1 MSKRSADAR
10 GVNVLAGV
18 AVASRIA
25 ARRTLMRTV
34 ASVLLLGLA
43 MGAPALAQGAPE
55 SDNGRFTFKEVPDGI
70 LRLDGRTGQV
80 SLCGKV
86 TEWACRALADD
97 RAALEN
103 EIGRLLDENAALR
116 KQLEA
121 RAPVPPETVPPSAVK
136 PPPPT
141 AAPPAPKQGE
151 RELNLPSDADVNR
164 MMAFLEKMWRRLLD
178 MAQRTQRELDQDR
191 PGVQKNGI

>member
-1 MSKRSADAR
+1 MRA
-10 GVNVLAGV
+10 
-18 AVASRIA
+18 IA
-25 ARRTLMRTV
+25 A
-34 ASVLLLGLA
+34 VLLLGLA
-43 MGAPALAQGAPE
+43 TGAPALGQGAPE

-70 LRLDGRTGQV
+70 LRLDGRTGHV
-80 SLCGKV
+80 SLCSKV
-86 TEWACRALADD
+86 AEWACRTLADD
-97 RAALEN
+97 RTAFEN

-121 RAPVPPETVPPSAVK
+121 RAPVPPETVPPSAA
-136 PPPPT
+136 PPP
-141 AAPPAPKQGE
+141 AVAPAPKQGE

-178 MAQRTQRELDQDR
+178 MAQRTQRELDHDR

>member
-1 MSKRSADAR
+1 MSKRSADSR
-10 GVNVLAGV
+10 GVNMLAG
-18 AVASRIA
+18 AGARSRIA
-25 ARRTLMRTV
+25 VRRTVMRAIAV
-34 ASVLLLGLA
+34 VLLLSLA
-43 MGAPALAQGAPE
+43 SGVPALAQGAPE
-55 SDNGRFTFKEVPDGI
+55 SENGRFAFKEVPDGI

-80 SLCGKV
+80 SLCSKV
-86 TEWACRALADD
+86 SEWACRTLADD
-97 RAALEN
+97 RTALED

-121 RAPVPPETVPPSAVK
+121 RAPVPQETVPPSAT
-136 PPPPT
+136 PPPPA